1 MEKAKN
7 ILHSSTISNNTTFTA
22 QSTRQ
27 IVLHASWL
35 RVITLD
41 IKGYLLKTGALG
53 TETAKSTE
61 GKTNF
66 PVCSV
71 LSFVLQSAPSSGA
84 GENSFWKAYL

>member
-1 MEKAKN
+1 MSGYCKQCCSEYWSAC
-7 ILHSSTISNNTTFTA
+7 ILLE
-22 QSTRQ
+22 STRQ